1 LGILG
6 RYVDSDRALT
16 AARRLLGNDPIESAP
31 LTIQQATIPSR
42 RGRYRQTSL
51 RVNRALR
58 ALDGRDGRA
67 AAAAR
72 ARLMVINAGA
82 IFLQNRQSESIE
94 WARRAEREAV
104 RADAKDALAQ
114 AYKTLDMALKES
126 GQSEKAV
133 YSARALQLY
142 EELGDLRNQALILNN
157 LGILAQERSAWD
169 EALDLYNRSQA
180 IFELTGDRAN
190 VSLAKYNISEILS
203 DQGRQD
209 EAETLIREVIRVW
222 RSHGVDADVA
232 DARREL
238 GKILARQGEFEAARE
253 QLESAYAEQVRA
265 GTAGEAL
272 ATTMRLGELG
282 VLAGDGAN
290 AVVLIS
296 DGMAVADRTEG
307 GSVYVPALRRL
318 HGAALVQ
325 AGAVV
330 DGEAELR
337 AALAA
342 ARERDD
348 ASETALLLDLLVRID
363 AASGREVPTES
374 AELRRLVQQLGIVA
388 MPKIPLESAGAGRP
402 I

>member
-1 LGILG
+1 
-6 RYVDSDRALT
+6 
-16 AARRLLGNDPIESAP
+16 
-31 LTIQQATIPSR
+31 
-42 RGRYRQTSL
+42 
-51 RVNRALR
+51 
-58 ALDGRDGRA
+58 
-67 AAAAR
+67 
-72 ARLMVINAGA
+72 MVINAGA
-82 IFLQNRQSESIE
+82 IFLQNRQSESIA

-253 QLESAYAEQVRA
+253 QLESAHVEQVRA

-296 DGMAVADRTEG
+296 DAMAVADRTEG

-348 ASETALLLDLLVRID
+348 ASETALLLDLVVRID
-363 AASGREVPTES
+363 AASSREVPTES
-374 AELRRLVQQLGIVA
+374 AELRRLVRQLGIVA